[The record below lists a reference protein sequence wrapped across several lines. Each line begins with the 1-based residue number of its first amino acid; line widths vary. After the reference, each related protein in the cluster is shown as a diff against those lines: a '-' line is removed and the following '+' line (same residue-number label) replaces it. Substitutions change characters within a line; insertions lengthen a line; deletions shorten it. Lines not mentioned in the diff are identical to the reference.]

1 MHLLRPSRGPKLLK
15 GRGGGGVVVV
25 STLDQSCLKPNK
37 VKGRKGR

>member
-15 GRGGGGVVVV
+15 GRGGGGVVV